1 MISVAEARN
10 LLQQH
15 IATTDTEEVSLY
27 NALGH
32 FAAEAIQSPIDMPS
46 FTQSAMDGYA
56 LRFEDYEKKIP
67 LYNEGEIA
75 AGTTLVSEVDAE
87 HCIRIFTGGLVPPGV
102 DTIVMQEQVEANEK
116 HITITTDSLM
126 QGANIRAKASQCKAG
141 DVVLEK
147 GGSLTPAAC
156 AMLAGLGI
164 ERIKVCKKPS
174 IDIVVT
180 GNELMRPP
188 ETLRDGKVYESNSFA
203 LKNLLKQMQLDDIR
217 IKKAADLE
225 QDIHQ
230 KIGDGLKAQVLLITG
245 GISVGKYDLVKEALE
260 KNGVQEIFHKLAQKP
275 GKPLYFGKK
284 GNTLVFGLPGN
295 PGSVMSCFYL
305 LVKKGL
311 EQMMGSSAS
320 YNAAIKMPLAN
331 DFNKKA
337 GKTTFLK
344 GKFKNNKVEIL
355 DHQESYKLNGL
366 AVADCFI
373 EIPAES
379 QILHEGTLVDVHL
392 I

>member
-1 MISVAEARN
+1 MISISEARN

-15 IATTDTEEVSLY
+15 IVTTDTEEISLY
-27 NALGH
+27 NALGC
-32 FAAEAIQSPIDMPS
+32 FTAETILSPMDMPS

-56 LRFEDYEKKIP
+56 LRYEDYEKKIP

-87 HCIRIFTGGLVPPGV
+87 HCIRIFTGALVPPGV
-102 DTIVMQEQVEANEK
+102 DTIVMQEQVEVDDK
-116 HITITTDSLM
+116 HIKVITDNL
-126 QGANIRAKASQCKAG
+126 QKGANIRAKGSQCKAG
-141 DVVLEK
+141 DVVLIK
-147 GGSLTPAAC
+147 GARLTPAAC

-164 ERIKVCKKPS
+164 ERIKVNKRPS
-174 IDIVVT
+174 IDIIVT
-180 GNELMRPP
+180 GNELIRPP
-188 ETLRDGKVYESNSFA
+188 ESLRDGKVYESNSFA

-225 QDIHQ
+225 EDINH
-230 KIGDGLKAQVLLITG
+230 KIADGLKAQVLLITG

-275 GKPLYFGKK
+275 GKPFYFGKK

-305 LVKKGL
+305 LVKKAL
-311 EQMMGSSAS
+311 EQMMGSSES
-320 YNAAIKMPLAN
+320 YDAMLQLPLAQ

-344 GKFKNNKVEIL
+344 GKFNKNKVAIL

-366 AVADCFI
+366 AVANCLI
-373 EIPAES
+373 EIPADA
-379 QILHEGTLVDVHL
+379 QIVHEGSLVDVHL